1 MRKFIIGL
9 GSFPYKKE
17 LENVL
22 PRASTLGF
30 DFVDTSDDYFNED
43 YVGDY
48 VRDNNFKVFTKFS
61 FVDQFKNFEQ
71 HFNDSKIK
79 IEKNGTEL
87 YCYLLHW
94 PYPFL
99 YKKLW
104 YKMEELYLSGK
115 VKEIGV
121 CNFTEK
127 QLMKLMKNCRVKP
140 MYNEIELHPL
150 FQQKDTVE
158 FCEKNDIQIISYSP
172 FARIDKR
179 LFENTNLIN
188 ISERENTSIANII
201 LKWNINKGYI
211 PIPSTSKEHHLK
223 EMELDKI
230 KLINLDKDDMKIID
244 SLECNGRIRFNPDTY
259 FSFKTKIKFLLISL
273 GLL

>member
-1 MRKFIIGL
+1 
-9 GSFPYKKE
+9 
-17 LENVL
+17 
-22 PRASTLGF
+22 
-30 DFVDTSDDYFNED
+30 
-43 YVGDY
+43 
-48 VRDNNFKVFTKFS
+48 
-61 FVDQFKNFEQ
+61 
-71 HFNDSKIK
+71 
-79 IEKNGTEL
+79 
-87 YCYLLHW
+87 
-94 PYPFL
+94 
-99 YKKLW
+99 
-104 YKMEELYLSGK
+104 MEELYLSGK

-259 FSFKTKIKFLLISL
+259 FHLKLKLSFYLFL
-273 GLL
+273 